1 MNYVQD
7 NAPTMTTDD
16 TSDGVMAL
24 RYCSAYTGEVMA
36 LRYCSAYTGE
46 VMALSCRSALFA
58 SHMIQIHSDKVH
70 NIQAPAWGILCG
82 KRED

>member
-16 TSDGVMAL
+16 TSDGVIAL
-24 RYCSAYTGEVMA
+24 RYCSAYTG
-36 LRYCSAYTGE
+36 G